1 MRPDGRDVDLRLME
15 GSLKIEAGTAAAPR
29 LCGFARVP
37 AMDVVVG
44 FARTDGTG
52 PTIGAFREADSALD
66 SSGSGPG
73 ATPAV
78 TPPTPG
84 LEGVTRGALFASFLK
99 MGLLGFGGVLPWAR
113 RVIVD
118 ERRWLDDR
126 AFAELLGFCQVLPGP
141 NVVNLAVIVGART
154 HGPQGALIGVTGIL
168 LVPVGLLLLIATFYA
183 SVASDVLVQNAI
195 AGASAAAAGL
205 IIGTALRLLIHARPP
220 VRGLLVG
227 AAAFLTVGVLQWPLL
242 WVIAVLVPVALV
254 AEWQAT
260 RVRR

>member
-1 MRPDGRDVDLRLME
+1 
-15 GSLKIEAGTAAAPR
+15 
-29 LCGFARVP
+29 
-37 AMDVVVG
+37 
-44 FARTDGTG
+44 
-52 PTIGAFREADSALD
+52 
-66 SSGSGPG
+66 
-73 ATPAV
+73 
-78 TPPTPG
+78 
-84 LEGVTRGALFASFLK
+84 VTRGALFTSFLR

-126 AFAELLGFCQVLPGP
+126 EFAELLGFCQVLPGP

-220 VRGLLVG
+220 ARGLLVG
-227 AAAFLTVGVLQWPLL
+227 GAAFLTVGVLQWPLL
-242 WVIAVLVPVALV
+242 WVIGVLVPVALL
-254 AEWQAT
+254 AEWHAT